1 METFLWFIN
10 INGQVEGPFTIDEL
24 KKDMR
29 LNPDTLVWRKGFKEW
44 LLIRNVPE
52 LSDLFKEEI
61 EKEEEETVDEVK
73 KTKSTLTF
81 DEIAL
86 NIQSEPPLFKFWL
99 LVFLISLT
107 YIYFYFYLYYF

>member
-10 INGQVEGPFTIDEL
+10 IDGRVEGPFTIDKL

-29 LNPDTLVWRKGFKEW
+29 LSPDTLVWRKGFKEW
-44 LLIRNVPE
+44 RMIRDVPE
-52 LSDLFKEEI
+52 LSDLFEE
-61 EKEEEETVDEVK
+61 ELEEETVDEVK
-73 KTKSTLTF
+73 KSKPSLTF

-107 YIYFYFYLYYF
+107 YIYFYFYLYYY